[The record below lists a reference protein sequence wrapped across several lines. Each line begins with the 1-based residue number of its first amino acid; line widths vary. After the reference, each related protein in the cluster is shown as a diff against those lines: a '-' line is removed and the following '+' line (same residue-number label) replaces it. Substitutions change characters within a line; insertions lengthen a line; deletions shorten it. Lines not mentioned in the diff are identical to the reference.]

1 MTLLRTL
8 LELDRGIGVW
18 PRQAMK
24 GFVGVTDN
32 DWFAWVTLLKQ
43 DWPKAQ
49 GLSLTAFRPDWAKA
63 NREFP
68 ISSEL
73 HTSSC

>member
-49 GLSLTAFRPDWAKA
+49 GLRLKAFRSNWAKA